1 MVRYFEAESLKLKRT
16 FARRLVLFAPL
27 ATLLLTWALAA
38 VWFQVNAFNWWY
50 ILLMPGFIALICAL
64 SDQKETKKLGYRGIF
79 SLPVS
84 LKKVWI
90 AKNLTL
96 IFYMALSNLVLLI
109 GILLGGTFVPDPL
122 PLGAACLGM
131 LLIFITS
138 LWQIPLCLF
147 LSGKVGIVG
156 TVIIQVGIGD
166 VLGILFATKSGW
178 WLCPYSWTAR
188 IMTPVLG
195 ILPNGTLAQ
204 NGDPLLNPAAI
215 PVGIALSLLLFALL
229 LLATTVW
236 FPRQEAR

>member
-1 MVRYFEAESLKLKRT
+1 MVQYCAAENLKLKRT
-16 FARRLVLFAPL
+16 FTRKLILLAPL

-38 VWFQVNAFNWWY
+38 IWFQVNAFNWWY
-50 ILLMPGFIALICAL
+50 ILLMPGFIALICTL
-64 SDQKETKKLGYRGIF
+64 SDQKETKKLGYRGVL

-96 IFYMALSNLVLLI
+96 IFYAALSDIVVLI
-109 GILLGGTFVPDPL
+109 GVLLGGSSVLNPL

-138 LWQIPLCLF
+138 LWQIPFCLF
-147 LSGKVGIVG
+147 LSRKVGMVG
-156 TVIIQVGIGD
+156 TVIIQVGVGD
-166 VLGILFATKSGW
+166 VLGILFATKPNW

-188 IMTPVLG
+188 IITPVLG

-204 NGDPLLNPAAI
+204 SGDLLLNPAVI
-215 PVGIALSLLLFALL
+215 PIAIALSLLLFALL
-229 LLATTVW
+229 LIATTVW

>member
-1 MVRYFEAESLKLKRT
+1 MVRYFKAETLKLKRT
-16 FARRLVLFAPL
+16 FTRKLVLLAPL
-27 ATLLLTWALAA
+27 ATLLLTWSLAA
-38 VWFQVNAFNWWY
+38 IWFQVNAFNWWY

-64 SDQKETKKLGYRGIF
+64 SDQKETKKLGYRGVL

-90 AKNLTL
+90 AKNLTMA
-96 IFYMALSNLVLLI
+96 FYAALTDLVLLI
-109 GILLGGTFVPDPL
+109 GILLGSASVPNPL
-122 PLGAACLGM
+122 PFGASCFGM

-147 LSGKVGIVG
+147 LSRKFGIVG
-156 TVIIQVGIGD
+156 TVILQVGMGN
-166 VLGILFATKSGW
+166 VLGILFATKSNW

-204 NGDPLLNPAAI
+204 SGDPLLNPTVI
-215 PVGIALSLLLFALL
+215 PIAIALSLLLFVLL
-229 LLATTVW
+229 LLATSVW
-236 FPRQEAR
+236 FLRQEER